1 MAKNKASEE
10 KKLFKYTP
18 ADFGKLPVKVE
29 HFDLDFDI
37 YEDHIFV
44 KSKMK
49 STALESISKLDLDAK
64 DLEFKSVECDK
75 AKVKWSF
82 DKDAFKLKLVFDK
95 PIKKG
100 DSFIISSDHIV
111 RPTKHILEG
120 MYFDE
125 TPKGAPPTM
134 ITQCQQWGFQRLVP
148 CIDDMTAKCTYIT
161 SITADARYTNIITN
175 GDLAQA
181 RKAVAKGRDKIV
193 YDNTKTPMAP
203 YLFFLGV
210 GTYDTFTKEVEYPD
224 GDKFMVEFLVIKG
237 SDAEVARKAVQI
249 LHDGI
254 LWVYLYTGPDMYKN
268 RPVAQKV
275 QALLEQLDAEK
286 SKPKPDA
293 AKLSKTRA
301 DLKKLSKGVVFG
313 YKYTGTV
320 YREIAMQNSDF
331 GGMENVG
338 NTTITANRIMPYPD
352 MSDGGFEYMIRVKVH
367 EYYHNINGSEVTGWS
382 PFEIWLNEAVT
393 VHVELWHHAF
403 LWGEG
408 YSRLESFLGLISPD
422 GGTYAKD
429 AGAASMPV
437 EPNGFNDPN
446 ELITSI
452 TYVKAPEF
460 VRMIETLI
468 GKEKFA
474 LGLHNYHTKY
484 AHSNATSTQWL
495 EEMEKVSGLKLKDMA
510 AGWLKKQK
518 YPIVEAKSSYDD
530 KKKVFTLNLV
540 QTNASEKDAWQFP
553 FKFALLDP
561 DGKVLYESIEWVQKK
576 KHDIVVKNVPKPSIV
591 SLNRGSSFYGKV
603 DYKQSKE
610 DLVLQLKMDAD
621 PVAKY
626 MAFYK
631 IADAEK
637 TALLL
642 DPKRE
647 VSPEFI
653 DLYYNLITD
662 EKLIPEYGTAMAV
675 IFESV
680 EDERFAHKYE
690 LLYLVK
696 KKIQRAV
703 ARKYKKEFLAMYE
716 KYSRP
721 VNEPNYLR
729 RSVMEVKNR
738 QVKISAL
745 RLLARLDDKEVHAMI
760 KKQFFE
766 ARSATD
772 RNAALSIYLESS
784 APDKIKL
791 AEEYSK
797 KAAENLVRW
806 ESFLAIIG
814 SSDAENVIEL
824 IKWAQELKQFRIE
837 QSNDQRA
844 LYATFA
850 SNKRISLL
858 TREGREFLTHL
869 ILKLGPINE
878 YTTGHL
884 LRVMGQIDLLD
895 KEYRAECAKIL
906 VDTLKGVDKEKFPS
920 VYNTAKRMLVNLPV
934 SRKEYEAKYG
944 KISDLVE

>member
-1 MAKNKASEE
+1 MAKNKGGE

-18 ADFGKLPVKVE
+18 QDFGKLSVKVE

-37 YEDHIFV
+37 YDDHVFV

-49 STALESISKLDLDAK
+49 SIALENVSKLELDAK
-64 DLEFKSVECDK
+64 DLEFKIVECDK
-75 AKVKWSF
+75 AKLKWEF
-82 DKDAFKLKLVFDK
+82 DKDAFKLRITFDK

-100 DSFIISSDHIV
+100 ETFIISSDHIV

-181 RKAVAKGRDKIV
+181 RKPVAKGRDKIV

-237 SDAEVARKAVQI
+237 SDAEVAKKAVQI

-275 QALLEQLDAEK
+275 QALLEQLDVEK
-286 SKPKPDA
+286 SKAKPDA
-293 AKLSKTRA
+293 AKLSKIRA

-393 VHVELWHHAF
+393 VHVELWNHAF

-408 YSRLESFLGLISPD
+408 YSRLQSFLGLLSPD
-422 GGTYAKD
+422 GGTYSKD
-429 AGAASMPV
+429 SSAASMPV
-437 EPNGFNDPN
+437 EPDGFNDPN

-460 VRMIETLI
+460 VRMVETLI

-474 LGLHNYHTKY
+474 VGLHNYHTKY

-495 EEMEKVSGLKLKDMA
+495 EEMEKASGLNLKKMA
-510 AGWLKKQK
+510 QAWLKKQK
-518 YPIVEAKSSYDD
+518 YPIVAAKSSYDD
-530 KKKVFTLNLV
+530 KKKVFSLSLV
-540 QTNASEKDAWQFP
+540 QENATESDSWQFP

-561 DGKVLYESIEWVQKK
+561 DGKVLHESVEWVQKK
-576 KHDIVVKNVPKPSIV
+576 KHDIVVKNVPKPAVV
-591 SLNRGSSFYGKV
+591 SLNRESSFYGKV
-603 DYKQSKE
+603 EYGQSKAE
-610 DLVLQLKMDAD
+610 LLLQLRVDSD

-631 IADAEK
+631 IADSEK
-637 TALLL
+637 TAILKS
-642 DPKRE
+642 PERE
-647 VSPEFI
+647 VSEEFV
-653 DLYYNLITD
+653 DLYFSLLSN
-662 EKLIPEYGTAMAV
+662 EKLISEYGTSMAV

-680 EDERFAHKYE
+680 EDEKFAHKYE

-696 KKIQRAV
+696 KKIQKAV
-703 ARKYKKEFLAMYE
+703 ASKYKKQLVAMYE
-716 KYSRP
+716 KYSKP
-721 VNEPNYLR
+721 VDEVNYLR
-729 RSVMEVKNR
+729 RSIIEVKNR
-738 QVKISAL
+738 QAKNAAL
-745 RLLARLDDKEVHAMI
+745 RLLSKLDEPAVHSMI
-760 KKQFFE
+760 KKQFVE
-766 ARSATD
+766 AKFATD
-772 RNAALSIYLESS
+772 RNAALAMYLESS
-784 APDKIKL
+784 APDKMKVV
-791 AEEYSK
+791 EDYSK
-797 KAAENLVRW
+797 KASENLVRW

-814 SSDAENVIEL
+814 SSDSENVIEL
-824 IKWAQELKQFRIE
+824 IKWAEKMKQFRIE

-844 LYATFA
+844 LYATYA

-858 TREGREFLTHL
+858 TKNGRDFLTHL
-869 ILKLGPINE
+869 IVKLAPINE

-884 LRVMGQIDLLD
+884 VRVTGQIDLLD

-920 VYNTAKRMLVNLPV
+920 VYNTAKRMLVNLPA